1 MSPAAIAASTLLPA
15 AIVAAVLLAAWRPWR
30 KPLEAPRFEFGSAA
44 LPLAAAAGWMIALR
58 VQEGDAIWS
67 LRQRWHW
74 LVVAAAASGG
84 IAALVSLPWLRGWL
98 AELRPGRGDA
108 LALNL
113 AAVAIAFTLRFTLH
127 LPGAEGYSE
136 RLLLLLAVMLPAI
149 LLWPSA
155 GREPGAAFGAAVW
168 IAASSL
174 SAMALLGGFAKLA
187 ISIGAIASAAAA
199 AAIISAWGRRS
210 LGATA
215 GIAFAA
221 MLAAASA
228 AGRAYDDSGVAAA
241 VWLLPLAS
249 LVVFALP
256 LPQAWGDLRRS
267 LLRLAAV
274 LLLAGAAVAAI
285 ASGSGAFGSPSGED
299 ESIRSLY
306 GFDEAGPRGAEA
318 LSSA

>member
-1 MSPAAIAASTLLPA
+1 MSPTAIAASTLLPA
-15 AIVAAVLLAAWRPWR
+15 AIVAAALLAAWRPWR
-30 KPLEAPRFEFGSAA
+30 KPLEAPRFEFGSTA
-44 LPLAAAAGWMIALR
+44 LPLAAAVGWIIALR
-58 VQEGDAIWS
+58 MQESDTIWS

-98 AELRPGRGDA
+98 SELRPGRGDA

-136 RLLLLLAVMLPAI
+136 RLLLLLVVLLPAI
-149 LLWPSA
+149 LLWPPA
-155 GREPGAAFGAAVW
+155 AREPGATFGAAVW
-168 IAASSL
+168 IAASGL
-174 SAMALLGGFAKLA
+174 SAMVLMSGFAKLA

-199 AAIISAWGRRS
+199 AAVLAAWGRRS
-210 LGATA
+210 LGANA

-228 AGRAYDDSGVAAA
+228 AGRAYDDSGLAAA
-241 VWLLPLAS
+241 IWILPLAS
-249 LVVFALP
+249 LLVLALP
-256 LPQAWGDLRRS
+256 LPQAWGELRRS
-267 LLRLAAV
+267 LLRLAVV
-274 LLLAGAAVAAI
+274 LLLVGTAVAAM
-285 ASGSGAFGSPSGED
+285 ASASGAFDTPSEED
-299 ESIRSLY
+299 AAIKSLY
-306 GFDEAGPRGAEA
+306 GFGEAEPRGDEA